1 MYKRWIRRRLPVF
14 IFTFFIILY
23 VDFQLRTSSVP
34 KLSVVQHP
42 LPGPHQ
48 RATAQVPSSDGDA
61 QNQSARNSS
70 RNGAGGAGGGGVGAG
85 GGDLQITDWSRRHR
99 ISRGSHVTR
108 SKLKQEDIFIAV
120 KTTGRFH
127 KTRLALLLETWISR
141 TRDHTFIFTDA
152 EDEDLSS
159 QGYNMV
165 VTGCQSDHSQQAL
178 SCKMSAEYDGFMAS
192 DKRWFC
198 HVDDDNYV
206 NPEALLSLLL
216 AFPQDGDIY
225 VGKPSLDKPITAHE
239 LLEGNATREVRFWF
253 ATGGAGFCLSR
264 RLAEKMAPWASGSR
278 FEQTS
283 ATIRLPD
290 DCTVGFIVEKRLGIS
305 MVHCPLFHSHLENLL
320 LIRHRHI
327 PHQVTLS
334 YGMFENKMNSI
345 EVKGHFSKEE
355 DPSRFKTV
363 HCMLYPFTSWCP

>member
-1 MYKRWIRRRLPVF
+1 MHRRWIRRRLPVLV
-14 IFTFFIILY
+14 FTFFIILY
-23 VDFQLRTSSVP
+23 VDFQLRTSSLP
-34 KLSVVQHP
+34 KVAHHP
-42 LPGPHQ
+42 STRAPERFIQLPAAG
-48 RATAQVPSSDGDA
+48 AKDA
-61 QNQSARNSS
+61 QNPAGNSS
-70 RNGAGGAGGGGVGAG
+70 SSSSTGGKTRSTDLTGGHSESA
-85 GGDLQITDWSRRHR
+85 
-99 ISRGSHVTR
+99 HVTQP
-108 SKLKQEDIFIAV
+108 KLELDDIYIAV

-141 TRDHTFIFTDA
+141 TKAHTFIFTDT

-159 QGYNMV
+159 EGYNMV

-192 DKRWFC
+192 NKRWFC

-206 NPEALLSLLL
+206 NPEALLSLLS
-216 AFPQDGDIY
+216 AFPQEADIY

-253 ATGGAGFCLSR
+253 ATGGAGFCLSQ
-264 RLAEKMAPWASGSR
+264 RLAEKMAPWASGSQ
-278 FEQTS
+278 FERTS

-305 MVHCPLFHSHLENLL
+305 MVHCPFFHSHLENLL
-320 LIRHRHI
+320 LISHRSI
-327 PHQVTLS
+327 PQQVTLS
-334 YGMFENKMNSI
+334 YGIFENKMNSI
-345 EVKGHFSKEE
+345 EVKGSFSKED

>member
-1 MYKRWIRRRLPVF
+1 MHKRWIRRRLPVL

-23 VDFQLRTSSVP
+23 VDFQLRTSSLP
-34 KLSVVQHP
+34 KLVVARPPPAGAALHRSIQQAASTGKSAHNP
-42 LPGPHQ
+42 
-48 RATAQVPSSDGDA
+48 ATSTSSSGETRHA
-61 QNQSARNSS
+61 AE
-70 RNGAGGAGGGGVGAG
+70 AGGQSVSGGA
-85 GGDLQITDWSRRHR
+85 
-99 ISRGSHVTR
+99 HVTQPT
-108 SKLKQEDIFIAV
+108 LQLEDIYIAV

-141 TRDHTFIFTDA
+141 TKAHTFIFTDA

-159 QGYNMV
+159 EGYNLV

-192 DKRWFC
+192 NKRWFC

-206 NPEALLSLLL
+206 NPEALLSLLS
-216 AFPQDGDIY
+216 AFPQQGDIY

-253 ATGGAGFCLSR
+253 ATGGAGFCLSQ

-283 ATIRLPD
+283 AKIRLPD

-320 LIRHRHI
+320 LISHRSI
-327 PHQVTLS
+327 PQQVTLS

-345 EVKGHFSKEE
+345 EVKGRFSKED

>member
-1 MYKRWIRRRLPVF
+1 MHKRWIRRRLPVL

-23 VDFQLRTSSVP
+23 VDFQLRTSSLP
-34 KLSVVQHP
+34 KLSVVHHP
-42 LPGPHQ
+42 SPGALQ
-48 RATAQVPSSDGDA
+48 RSIQQALSPAKDA
-61 QNQSARNSS
+61 QSPAGSSSSSSSSS
-70 RNGAGGAGGGGVGAG
+70 RGGHPVSEGA
-85 GGDLQITDWSRRHR
+85 
-99 ISRGSHVTR
+99 HVTQPPL
-108 SKLKQEDIFIAV
+108 KLEDIFIAV

-141 TRDHTFIFTDA
+141 TKAHTFIFTDA
-152 EDEDLSS
+152 EDEDLRS
-159 QGYNMV
+159 QGHNMV

-178 SCKMSAEYDGFMAS
+178 SCKMSAEYDGFVAS

-206 NPEALLSLLL
+206 NPEALLSLLS

-264 RLAEKMAPWASGSR
+264 RLAEKMAPWASGYR
-278 FEQTS
+278 FEETS

-320 LIRHRHI
+320 LVSHRSI
-327 PHQVTLS
+327 PRQVTLS

-345 EVKGHFSKEE
+345 EVKGSFSKKE

>member
-1 MYKRWIRRRLPVF
+1 MHRRWVRRSLPLF

-23 VDFQLRTSSVP
+23 VDFQLRTSSLP
-34 KLSVVQHP
+34 KLSVVHRP
-42 LPGPHQ
+42 SPGSHLQ
-48 RATAQVPSSDGDA
+48 QVPIAAKGAQKPVSKSSS
-61 QNQSARNSS
+61 NN
-70 RNGAGGAGGGGVGAG
+70 NGGG
-85 GGDLQITDWSRRHR
+85 GGDLHVAKERHTTSKGAR
-99 ISRGSHVTR
+99 VTQA
-108 SKLKQEDIFIAV
+108 KLKQQDIFIAV

-127 KTRLALLLETWISR
+127 RTRLALLLETWISR
-141 TRDHTFIFTDA
+141 TKAHTFIFTDT

-159 QGYNMV
+159 EGYNMV

-206 NPEALLSLLL
+206 NREALLSLLS
-216 AFPQDGDIY
+216 AFPQDSDIY

-239 LLEGNATREVRFWF
+239 LLEGNATREVQFWF

-264 RLAEKMAPWASGSR
+264 RLAEKMAPWARGTR
-278 FEQTS
+278 FEKTS

-334 YGMFENKMNSI
+334 YGIFENKMNSI
-345 EVKGHFSKEE
+345 EVKGGFSKEE

-363 HCMLYPFTSWCP
+363 HCMLYPLTSWCP

>member
-1 MYKRWIRRRLPVF
+1 MKKRWILRKLPLLVF
-14 IFTFFIILY
+14 TLFVILY
-23 VDFQLRTSSVP
+23 VDFHLRTGG
-34 KLSVVQHP
+34 L
-42 LPGPHQ
+42 
-48 RATAQVPSSDGDA
+48 VPSRAPDGDA
-61 QNQSARNSS
+61 PKPASS
-70 RNGAGGAGGGGVGAG
+70 GAA
-85 GGDLQITDWSRRHR
+85 RHR
-99 ISRGSHVTR
+99 VPEGAHVTR
-108 SKLKQEDIFIAV
+108 SRLKLEDIFIAV
-120 KTTGRFH
+120 KTTGKFH
-127 KTRLALLLETWISR
+127 RTRLALLLETWISR
-141 TRDHTFIFTDA
+141 TKTHTFIFTDV
-152 EDEDLSS
+152 EDDDLSS
-159 QGYNMV
+159 AGYNMV

-178 SCKMSAEYDGFMAS
+178 SCKMSAEYDSFMTS

-206 NPEALLSLLL
+206 NPDALVSLLS

-239 LLEGNATREVRFWF
+239 LMEGNSTRVVRFWF

-264 RLAEKMAPWASGSR
+264 RLAEKMAPWAQGSR

-283 ATIRLPD
+283 AKIRLPD

-320 LIRHRHI
+320 LISQRNL
-327 PHQVTLS
+327 PYQVTLS
-334 YGMFENKMNSI
+334 YGIFENKMNSI
-345 EVKGHFSKEE
+345 EVKGSFSTED

>member
-1 MYKRWIRRRLPVF
+1 MHKRWIRRRLPVL
-14 IFTFFIILY
+14 IFTVFIILY
-23 VDFQLRTSSVP
+23 VDFHLHSSSLP
-34 KLSVVQHP
+34 KLGAVQHP
-42 LPGPHQ
+42 VPGAVHRPIQ
-48 RATAQVPSSDGDA
+48 QTPSSAKGA
-61 QNQSARNSS
+61 QNRAN
-70 RNGAGGAGGGGVGAG
+70 N
-85 GGDLQITDWSRRHR
+85 
-99 ISRGSHVTR
+99 SRGSGNKQFVHGHGGHRATR
-108 SKLKQEDIFIAV
+108 GAPIIQPKLKQEDIFIAV

-127 KTRLALLLETWISR
+127 KTRLALLLETWISK
-141 TRDHTFIFTDA
+141 TKAHTFIFTDT
-152 EDEDLSS
+152 EDEDLTSE
-159 QGYNMV
+159 GYNMV

-178 SCKMSAEYDGFMAS
+178 SCKMSAEYDGFIAS

-206 NPEALLSLLL
+206 NVEALLLLL
-216 AFPQDGDIY
+216 SAFPQEGDIY

-239 LLEGNATREVRFWF
+239 LLEGNATREVQFWF

-264 RLAEKMAPWASGSR
+264 RLAEKMVPWASGSR

-320 LIRHRHI
+320 LISQRNI

-334 YGMFENKMNSI
+334 YGMFENKLNSI
-345 EVKGHFSKEE
+345 EVKGSFSKED

>member
-1 MYKRWIRRRLPVF
+1 MHKRWICRRLPILV
-14 IFTFFIILY
+14 FTFFIILY
-23 VDFQLRTSSVP
+23 VDFQLRTSSFP
-34 KLSVVQHP
+34 KRSVAHHP
-42 LPGPHQ
+42 APGALPRSIRQP
-48 RATAQVPSSDGDA
+48 PSAAKDA
-61 QNQSARNSS
+61 QDPASNGSSA
-70 RNGAGGAGGGGVGAG
+70 AGGHPGSEGA
-85 GGDLQITDWSRRHR
+85 
-99 ISRGSHVTR
+99 HVTR
-108 SKLKQEDIFIAV
+108 PKLKLEDIFVAV
-120 KTTGRFH
+120 KTTRRFH

-141 TRDHTFIFTDA
+141 TRAHTFIFTDA
-152 EDEDLSS
+152 EDEDLRSE
-159 QGYNMV
+159 GLNMV

-206 NPEALLSLLL
+206 NPEALLSLLS
-216 AFPQDGDIY
+216 AFPQDSDIY

-283 ATIRLPD
+283 AAIRLPD

-320 LIRHRHI
+320 LVSHRSL

-345 EVKGHFSKEE
+345 EVKGSFSKEE

-363 HCMLYPFTSWCP
+363 HCILYPFTSWCP